1 MGVEL
6 ALDVTDTLLEVPLM
20 DDVEA
25 EKLVHVKR
33 KHLNSKQV
41 ELHLVVNLLRHLLLA
56 LVHAAAYVR
65 KTTITT
71 LKCMLLYNENKET
84 RIRLLE
90 EDFINLEQNQYA
102 ENAVLKTW
110 VLSCE
115 QIRLKD
121 PKVVNLLSTI
131 SFLDA
136 KSVLDSLLLQIE
148 IPDTLGLADALTTLK
163 VFALVTSSEDGEVFD
178 IYRIV

>member
-20 DDVEA
+20 GDVEA

-65 KTTITT
+65 KTAITT

-115 QIRLKD
+115 QIMKD